1 MTKSY
6 ALILAAAI
14 AATGQVAHGKTEGKA
29 SEYRPGVTVEHVYTQ
44 DIEYYFTN
52 WFGRV
57 EASDGPWRD
66 IYFETAEKYVNKGTM
81 RINCADPEAD
91 IGFTLYDIGE
101 EDGDLLALT
110 LEGVTAGQDLLGE
123 VARRIGMRRRQGWG
137 IARACTQSDQIAGPE
152 IAPPTA

>member
-14 AATGQVAHGKTEGKA
+14 AATGPVAHGKTEGKA
-29 SEYRPGVTVEHVYTQ
+29 SEYRPGVTVEHVYKQ

-91 IGFTLYDIGE
+91 IGFTLYDIGDYGDAADSRQVTISYADRKPWA
-101 EDGDLLALT
+101 DGNY
-110 LEGVTAGQDLLGE
+110 EPMFGE
-123 VARRIGMRRRQGWG
+123 TPPIEFYGA
-137 IARACTQSDQIAGPE
+137 ARARFCK
-152 IAPPTA
+152 